1 MEIDDNKDLINI
13 GSILNVL
20 LDRSRLISLITSI
33 FAISSVLYS
42 LSLNN
47 IYQSYA
53 TIYVEDPT
61 GTKFSGGSSGL
72 SSLAS
77 LAGFSIDTGNQK
89 EDKVQLVLAMLKS
102 YKLAEDLLQ
111 DSEFL
116 PPLLATKKIEK
127 SSGKIVFDK
136 KIFNS
141 DTQKWLDKDG
151 NNISGPS
158 AAEVYKAL
166 GKSLKASYSKRSGF
180 LNVSIEHESATFA
193 TSLLSLILLKI
204 DSNIRNRDEFNAENS
219 IKFLKQELEIIETG
233 ELRAAV
239 SALIQSELQK
249 IILAKRDSTYILK
262 FVQPPFVPF
271 EKNRP
276 SRATICIMGT
286 ILGFIFSSLLS
297 LFLHTRKS

>member
-102 YKLAEDLLQ
+102 YKLAED
-111 DSEFL
+111 
-116 PPLLATKKIEK
+116 
-127 SSGKIVFDK
+127 
-136 KIFNS
+136 
-141 DTQKWLDKDG
+141 
-151 NNISGPS
+151 
-158 AAEVYKAL
+158 
-166 GKSLKASYSKRSGF
+166 
-180 LNVSIEHESATFA
+180 
-193 TSLLSLILLKI
+193 
-204 DSNIRNRDEFNAENS
+204 
-219 IKFLKQELEIIETG
+219 
-233 ELRAAV
+233 
-239 SALIQSELQK
+239 
-249 IILAKRDSTYILK
+249 
-262 FVQPPFVPF
+262 
-271 EKNRP
+271 
-276 SRATICIMGT
+276 
-286 ILGFIFSSLLS
+286 
-297 LFLHTRKS
+297 